1 MHLQIERLNLEVRG
15 GGRHQAA
22 TAERQYNSHCLLLA
36 SVALACLL
44 VLFFWTTSYH
54 LLEVTSSVVAEE
66 GNVRVTLVEDEG
78 YRHLATWLVSP
89 FMDRSTEQLA
99 KTAE

>member
-22 TAERQYNSHCLLLA
+22 TAESQYNSHCLLLA
-36 SVALACLL
+36 SAALACLL

-66 GNVRVTLVEDEG
+66 GNVRVTLFEDEG

-89 FMDRSTEQLA
+89 FMDGSTEQLA
-99 KTAE
+99 TTAE